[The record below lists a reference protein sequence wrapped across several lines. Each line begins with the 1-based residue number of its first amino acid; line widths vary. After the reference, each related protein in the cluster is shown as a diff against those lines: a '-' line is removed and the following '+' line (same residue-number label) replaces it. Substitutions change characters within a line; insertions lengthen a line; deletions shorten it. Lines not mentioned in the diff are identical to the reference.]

1 MHMHDIEIVVIW
13 FFLVNAGMLLTLLM
27 PWIFSEPRSCEVS
40 HDEYERIPAREE
52 CYERAA

>member
-27 PWIFSEPRSCEVS
+27 PWIFPEPRSCEVT
-40 HDEYERIPAREE
+40 HDEYESIPACEE
-52 CYERAA
+52 LHERAA

>member
-27 PWIFSEPRSCEVS
+27 PWIFSEPRRCEVS
-40 HDEYERIPAREE
+40 HHEYERIPAREE

>member
-1 MHMHDIEIVVIW
+1 MHMHDIEVVVIW

-27 PWIFSEPRSCEVS
+27 PCIFSRPRSCEVT

-52 CYERAA
+52 LHERAA

>member
-27 PWIFSEPRSCEVS
+27 PWIVSEPHSGEVT

-52 CYERAA
+52 YYERAA